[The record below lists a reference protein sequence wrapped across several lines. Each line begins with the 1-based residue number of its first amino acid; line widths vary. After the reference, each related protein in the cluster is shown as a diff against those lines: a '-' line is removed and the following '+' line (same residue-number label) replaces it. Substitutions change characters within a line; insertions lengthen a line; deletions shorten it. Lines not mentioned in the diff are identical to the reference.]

1 MNELAKRKEI
11 DFTQYTDE
19 QLIGMVEEAKQIPE
33 QKSGEKGTNAFA
45 EYFGVGF
52 TYSQATYELA
62 ERGYELGWVKKS
74 EVPCRTNAQKIEAS
88 VKKAKELFFEDDTL
102 DRISVYVTKDDH
114 QIWAYLMNQF
124 RIKKHGEAALMHTL
138 LESFSVLFGDDER
151 KEGEHIVKKNRLAS
165 KKRFKKK

>member
-1 MNELAKRKEI
+1 MAKRKEI

-52 TYSQATYELA
+52 TYQQATYELA

-88 VKKAKELFFEDDTL
+88 VNKAKELFFQDDTL

-114 QIWAYLMNQF
+114 QIWAYLINQF
-124 RIKKHGEAALMHTL
+124 RFKKQGEAALMHTL
-138 LESFSVLFGDDER
+138 LESFSALFGDDER
-151 KEGEHIVKKNRLAS
+151 KEGEHIIKKNKVAS